1 MELSAAVTLQRPG
14 KAPLDLNSVRD
25 PSLVGSSPLS
35 GYSIEQVDFSS
46 VAINAFSEETPLVDG
61 IDSYD
66 PYLGGRQINMV
77 IGVYGSTVGDFWDK
91 VNDLN
96 EAMQAQPKAA
106 NTGTYPALDADGKR
120 KLSFTQLSD
129 SSPDYSLYM
138 MVRPMS
144 MPRSVTEKAASS
156 GIESK
161 GYASMFQISLIAE
174 DPYKYF
180 SSTRS
185 FTRTGSGDI
194 SVTNSGT
201 TVAWPTITWANA
213 TSATISAT
221 LGSDTVS
228 HSAVATSVTDTFKTA
243 TSTSPTTL
251 TSYEFFPINP
261 GTSTVSVTAAA
272 GATVTITINEALV

>member
-25 PSLVGSSPLS
+25 PAAVGSSPLS

-46 VAINAFSEETPLVDG
+46 IPINAFAEDTPLLDG

-66 PYLGGRQINMV
+66 PYLGGRQINMM
-77 IGVYGSTVGDFWDK
+77 IAVYGSTVGDFWDK
-91 VNDLN
+91 VNALN

-106 NTGTYPALDADGKR
+106 DTGTYAALGEDGKR
-120 KLSFTQLSD
+120 KLSFTQISD
-129 SSPDYSLYM
+129 AAADYSLYM
-138 MVRPMS
+138 MVRPLS

-156 GIESK
+156 GVESK
-161 GYASMFQISLIAE
+161 GYAAMFQVNLLAE

-180 SSTRS
+180 ASTRS
-185 FTRTGSGDI
+185 FTRTGSGTI
-194 SVTNSGT
+194 SVINSGT
-201 TVAWPTITWANA
+201 TIAWPTVTWANA

-228 HSAVATSVTDTFKTA
+228 HSAVSTSVTDVFKTA

-251 TSYEFFPINP
+251 TGYEFFSVNP
-261 GTSTVSVTAAA
+261 GTSTVSVTAHSSAV
-272 GATVTITINEALV
+272 VTITINEALV

>member
-25 PSLVGSSPLS
+25 PASVGSAPLS
-35 GYSIEQVDFSS
+35 GYSVEQVDFSS
-46 VAINAFSEETPLVDG
+46 VPVTAFSEDTPLVDG

-66 PYLGGRQINMV
+66 PYLGGRQINM
-77 IGVYGSTVGDFWDK
+77 IIFVYGNTVGDFWDK

-106 NTGTYPALDADGKR
+106 DTGTYPALEADGRR
-120 KLSFTQLSD
+120 KLSFTQISD
-129 SSPDYSLYM
+129 AASDYSLYM
-138 MVRPMS
+138 MVRPLS
-144 MPRSVTEKAASS
+144 MPRSVTEKSASS

-161 GYASMFQISLIAE
+161 GYAAIFQVSLLAE

-185 FTRTGSGDI
+185 FTRTGSGSI
-194 SVTNSGT
+194 SVINSGT
-201 TVAWPTITWANA
+201 TVVWPTVTWANA
-213 TSATISAT
+213 TSATLSAT
-221 LGSDTVS
+221 LGADTVS
-228 HSAVATSVTDTFKTA
+228 HSAVSTSVTDTFKTA

-251 TSYEFFPINP
+251 TAYEFFSINP
-261 GTSTVSVTAAA
+261 GTSNVSVTAASA
-272 GATVTITINEALV
+272 ATVTITISEALV